1 MIKDVAAQHVAT
13 SPVPEEQKVQLAL
26 AEPKISLLHHIAAT
40 QAMETGFTVLL
51 LDGSS
56 YGANR
61 GDFVFKDGLS
71 IVHDGRRMYFPLT
84 AVKAIVIKKPGEK

>member
-1 MIKDVAAQHVAT
+1 
-13 SPVPEEQKVQLAL
+13 
-26 AEPKISLLHHIAAT
+26 
-40 QAMETGFTVLL
+40 METGFTVLL